1 MISTMRL
8 LFGSFALLALAGCAS
23 PQPLAPVAT
32 THPVVGE
39 SIAAAVTFRVTVPA
53 ATPVGDTVFIAGS
66 FQAWN
71 PGSASH
77 ALTRQ
82 SDGRWTIT
90 LDLAPG
96 SPIQFKFTRGSWPRV
111 EKGANGEEIPDR
123 VLTPLAG
130 QTYDF
135 TVARWADLG
144 TITGNVT
151 SFTYAPFLG
160 GRRVW
165 VYLPPGYAQSTD
177 RYPVLYMLDGQNLF
191 DVRTSFAGE
200 WKVDEACESL
210 IASGELRPLIVVGIE
225 NGGASRITEYTPW
238 SDPGYGGGGA
248 ESHLVAIR
256 DQLIPEIDA
265 RYRTLAGPN
274 FRWMAGSSLGG
285 LISYYAGLAHSDTWT
300 RIAALSPSIWWDNR
314 HMLSYAT
321 SRPRAGL
328 ARVYQD
334 MGTSEGSAQYITD
347 LRDMRTRFVDM
358 GFGVNLD
365 LLHIEAAGATHSEAY
380 WALRTPQMLKFIA
393 GNSSTASVP

>member
-1 MISTMRL
+1 MNRL
-8 LFGSFALLALAGCAS
+8 HCLFMMLASMALSGCA
-23 PQPLAPVAT
+23 APHPAAPTNAADPAQRAAT
-32 THPVVGE
+32 T
-39 SIAAAVTFRVTVPA
+39 AAITFRVTVPA
-53 ATPVGDTVFIAGS
+53 ATPAVDTVFIAGS
-66 FQAWN
+66 FQGWN
-71 PGSASH
+71 PGSPAY

-82 SDGRWTIT
+82 PDGRWTIT

-96 SPIQFKFTRGSWPRV
+96 SPIQFKFTRGSWTRV
-111 EKGANGEEIPDR
+111 EKGANGEEIADR
-123 VLTPLAG
+123 VLTPSAG

-135 TVARWADLG
+135 TVQRWADLG

-151 SFTYAPFLG
+151 SFTYAPFLA

-165 VYLPPGYAQSTD
+165 VYLPPGYAQSNQ

-200 WKVDEACESL
+200 WKVDEACEAL
-210 IASGELRPLIVVGIE
+210 ITSGELRPLIVVGIE

-238 SDPGYGGGGA
+238 PDPSYGGGGG

-256 DQLIPEIDA
+256 DQLIPEIDR

-285 LISYYAGLAHSDTWT
+285 LLAYYAGLEHSATWT

-314 HMLSYAT
+314 HLLSYAL
-321 SRPRAGL
+321 SRPRANL
-328 ARVYQD
+328 ARVYHD
-334 MGTSEGSAQYITD
+334 MGTSEGSAQYVTD
-347 LRDMRTRFVDM
+347 LRDMRTRFVEM

-365 LLHIEAAGATHSEAY
+365 LLHIEAAGANHSETY
-380 WALRTPQMLKFIA
+380 WALRTPQMLLFLA
-393 GNSSTASVP
+393 GSSSTAGVP